1 MIPAKIP
8 WSNKMILILKK
19 VLASDLCKNL
29 SQLDHRK
36 HEMNF
41 FNLTGLERTFFTY
54 LRNDIN
60 DPTFLHMEKGLFWPV
75 VTCDKAFLFFRA
87 REVRWMKNSKFEN
100 KKQKR
105 QQQKN
110 TSCIGSCLYCFFC
123 YLRYANHITNLYQ
136 QCARLLLQTLQI
148 ANDLNYNRGY
158 MKCQVRVT
166 GMRLCI
172 YCSVHCSSW
181 DGQ

>member
-41 FNLTGLERTFFTY
+41 FNITGLERNFFTY

-105 QQQKN
+105 QQQKKYK
-110 TSCIGSCLYCFFC
+110 L
-123 YLRYANHITNLYQ
+123 H
-136 QCARLLLQTLQI
+136 RLLPLLFLLLSTLRQSYHQ
-148 ANDLNYNRGY
+148 LVSTV
-158 MKCQVRVT
+158 CQVAS
-166 GMRLCI
+166 LNFAN
-172 YCSVHCSSW
+172 SEW
-181 DGQ
+181 FKL

>member
-1 MIPAKIP
+1 M
-8 WSNKMILILKK
+8 
-19 VLASDLCKNL
+19 LASDLCKNL
-29 SQLDHRK
+29 PQLDHWK

-41 FNLTGLERTFFTY
+41 FNLTGLGRNFFTY

-75 VTCDKAFLFFRA
+75 VTCDKAFFSLE
-87 REVRWMKNSKFEN
+87 REKYVEWRTVSLKTKNKSDNN
-100 KKQKR
+100 K
-105 QQQKN
+105 KN

-123 YLRYANHITNLYQ
+123 YLRYANNITNLYQ
-136 QCARLLLQTLQI
+136 QCARLLLQTLPI